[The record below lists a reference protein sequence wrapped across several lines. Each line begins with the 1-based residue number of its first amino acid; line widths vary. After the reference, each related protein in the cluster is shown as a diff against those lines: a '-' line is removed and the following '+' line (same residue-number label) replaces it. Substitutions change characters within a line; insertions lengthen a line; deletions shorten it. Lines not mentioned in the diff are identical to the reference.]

1 MRILNRALIAAIAIS
16 LISVTASAQAQV
28 FTEASFGG
36 DFSQDANAP
45 TDLGSLVAGVST
57 ISGTSQSGN
66 ADRDHVTFTVDS
78 GFEITAIQI
87 TEFDPSAG
95 GGSFL
100 GFDNSNVVPNS
111 GGDFLFAGLVNV
123 DSTGPALD
131 IINGVVPDGGGFG
144 GTGFSGVDL
153 GAGDYSFL
161 FNEVGAVNANYS
173 AEITVA
179 AVAVPEPGSAIVL
192 AGLGL
197 LAAGRRRKR

>member
-1 MRILNRALIAAIAIS
+1 MRILNRALIAALAIS

-66 ADRDHVTFTVDS
+66 ADRDHVTFTIDS
-78 GFEITAIQI
+78 GFEITEIQI
-87 TEFDPSAG
+87 TEFDPSVG

-100 GFDNSNVVPNS
+100 GFDNSNVVPGS

-144 GTGFSGVDL
+144 GSGFSGVDL

-161 FNEVGAVNANYS
+161 FNEVGAVNANYT

-197 LAAGRRRKR
+197 LAVGRRRKS

>member
-1 MRILNRALIAAIAIS
+1 MRILNRALIAALAIS

-36 DFSQDANAP
+36 DFSEDRNAP

-57 ISGTSQSGN
+57 ISGTSQSGGG
-66 ADRDHVTFTVDS
+66 DRDHVTFTVDP

-95 GGSFL
+95 AGSFL
-100 GFDNSNVVPNS
+100 GFASGDVVP
-111 GGDFLFAGLVNV
+111 GGAGDFLFAGLVNV

-131 IINGVVPDGGGFG
+131 IISAGGGGFG
-144 GTGFSGVDL
+144 GSGFSGVDL

-161 FNEVGAVNANYS
+161 FNEVGAVNANYT

-179 AVAVPEPGSAIVL
+179 AAVPEPSSAILLV
-192 AGLGL
+192 GLGL

>member
-131 IINGVVPDGGGFG
+131 IINGDGGSFG

>member
-131 IINGVVPDGGGFG
+131 IINGDGGGFG

>member
-36 DFSQDANAP
+36 DFSEDRNAP

-111 GGDFLFAGLVNV
+111 GGASLFAGLVNV

-131 IINGVVPDGGGFG
+131 IINGDGGSFG